1 MDLQELL
8 KNVTINVNIN
18 VGVDDETAQ
27 LLHQLLTSAATHV
40 TITTAKKE
48 EQPLTDAA
56 PTIENAETLELQ
68 QEDVVV
74 KTEEEETPLVQEQ
87 VWVSHK
93 PELDIPTVA
102 KAIREYVALANSG
115 EDIKETSAIM
125 TEEISK
131 MTSDRISVYIAAL
144 GRYHKILPNFRNTP
158 QILDLYDG
166 RQWNGF
172 VRLEE
177 IENVL
182 YRAFSVEREVVSPEE
197 QDSTSVILGEKRTVN
212 RSSFTY
218 KNNFERVQPGSAE
231 IRIRCQKDSK
241 RLAPMVIDPEIA
253 RFLYE
258 SSYTHVKLGADI
270 NLDKINKSSLNLI
283 FSREETR
290 TRSPK
295 KSKTI
300 SRLRPHGFNKNN
312 GQATTFVI
320 GGDEFQASILR
331 HFKMTC
337 DSGHECVFTIQRTG
351 KLNER
356 GVAYRINKK
365 EIATV

>member
-18 VGVDDETAQ
+18 VGVDDETVQ
-27 LLHQLLTSAATHV
+27 LLRQLLGSVASNV
-40 TITTAKKE
+40 TITTTKKGE
-48 EQPLTDAA
+48 KQPVADV
-56 PTIENAETLELQ
+56 PVIEN
-68 QEDVVV
+68 D
-74 KTEEEETPLVQEQ
+74 ETPATDSHEADAVKEDDVLVQEQ

-93 PELDIPTVA
+93 PELDIPAIA
-102 KAIREYVALANSG
+102 KAIREYVNLAESG
-115 EDIKETSAIM
+115 EDVKETSAIM
-125 TEEISK
+125 TDEISK
-131 MTSDRISVYIAAL
+131 MSDGCISVYIASF
-144 GRYHKILPNFRNTP
+144 GRFHKILPNFRNTP
-158 QILDLYDG
+158 QIQDLYDG

-172 VRLEE
+172 VRLND
-177 IENVL
+177 IEKVL
-182 YRAFSVEREVVSPEE
+182 YRAFSTEREVIAEE
-197 QDSTSVILGEKRTVN
+197 EHDSTSVISGEKRNVN
-212 RSSFTY
+212 RGSFTY
-218 KNNFERVQPGSAE
+218 KNNFERVQPGSCE

-241 RLAPMVIDPEIA
+241 QLAPMVIDPEIA

-258 SSYTHVKLGADI
+258 SSYTHVKLGAAVS
-270 NLDKINKSSLNLI
+270 LDKINDNSLNLI

-290 TRSPK
+290 TRSPR

-320 GGDEFQASILR
+320 GGDEFQTSILK

-337 DSGHECVFTIQRTG
+337 NSGQECVFTIQRTG

-356 GVAYRINKK
+356 GVAYRIDKK
-365 EIATV
+365 ESATV

>member
-18 VGVDDETAQ
+18 VGIDDETVQ
-27 LLHQLLTSAATHV
+27 LLRQLLGSAASHV
-40 TITTAKKE
+40 TITTKKE
-48 EQPLTDAA
+48 EHQPISDA
-56 PTIENAETLELQ
+56 PVIENAETPVAEQ
-68 QEDVVV
+68 QEET
-74 KTEEEETPLVQEQ
+74 KTEDVPVQEQ

-93 PELDIPTVA
+93 PALDIPAIA
-102 KAIREYVALANSG
+102 KAIREYVSLAESG
-115 EDIKETSAIM
+115 EDVKETSAIM
-125 TEEISK
+125 ADEISK
-131 MTSDRISVYIAAL
+131 MSDGRVSVYIMPF
-144 GRYHKILPNFRNTP
+144 GRFHKILPNFRNTP
-158 QILDLYDG
+158 QIQDLYEG

-172 VRLEE
+172 VRLNE

-182 YRAFSVEREVVSPEE
+182 YRAFSVEREVVSEE
-197 QDSTSVILGEKRTVN
+197 EKDSTSVISGEKRNVN
-212 RSSFTY
+212 RGSFTY

-231 IRIRCQKDSK
+231 IRIRRQKDSNQ
-241 RLAPMVIDPEIA
+241 LAPMVIDPEIA
-253 RFLYE
+253 RFLYD
-258 SSYTHVKLGADI
+258 SSYTHVKLGAAVS
-270 NLDKINKSSLNLI
+270 LDKINDKSLNLI
-283 FSREETR
+283 FSREEAR
-290 TRSPK
+290 TRSPR

-337 DSGHECVFTIQRTG
+337 NSGQECVFTIQRTG

-365 EIATV
+365 ETATV